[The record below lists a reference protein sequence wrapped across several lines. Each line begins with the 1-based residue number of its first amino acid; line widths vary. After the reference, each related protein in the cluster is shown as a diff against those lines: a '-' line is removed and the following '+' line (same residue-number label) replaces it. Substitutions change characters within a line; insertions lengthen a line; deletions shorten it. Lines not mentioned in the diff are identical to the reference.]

1 MYYVRKMSFMSYF
14 QHLVVVRKRGGE
26 QRSRRMLL
34 AAALL
39 WKKHLDL
46 FPPARAIECR
56 AYVTC

>member
-1 MYYVRKMSFMSYF
+1 MYYNRKMSLVSYF
-14 QHLVVVRKRGGE
+14 QHLVVVRRRERE

-46 FPPARAIECR
+46 FFPARAIECR
-56 AYVTC
+56 AYGTC